1 MSKQKTIPL
10 FPLGLV
16 LMPDMSL
23 PLHIFEER
31 YKLMIADCIEKNAEF
46 GVVYHDET
54 GLMNVGCMA
63 KITRILNRYSDGRMD
78 ILTAGKQRFQIKELG
93 EEKPYIEAQVAFFR
107 DKEGTVDDSLI
118 DLARQGTRQLEQLN
132 RLTGK
137 RIDLAQVSRLEL
149 EEFSFILAANEGFS
163 PEEKQR
169 FLQMTDTR
177 QRLKESTHLLQNVM
191 ERLKLKREMKKIF
204 GSKDNFS
211 EMDQL

>member
-1 MSKQKTIPL
+1 MPKQKTIPL

-31 YKLMIADCIEKNAEF
+31 YKLMVGECIEKNTEF
-46 GVVYHDET
+46 GVVYHDEN
-54 GLMNVGCMA
+54 GLMNVGCTA
-63 KITRILNRYSDGRMD
+63 KIIQILNRYSDGRMD
-78 ILTAGKQRFQIKELG
+78 ILTAGKKRFHIKELS
-93 EEKPYIEAQVAFFR
+93 EEKPYIEARVAFFR
-107 DKEGTVDDSLI
+107 DKEDDFDDALI
-118 DLARQGTRQLEQLN
+118 KLARKGTRQLEELN
-132 RLTGK
+132 RVTGN
-137 RIDLAQVSRLEL
+137 RIDLALISRLEL

-177 QRLKESTHLLQNVM
+177 QRLKESTHLLKNIM